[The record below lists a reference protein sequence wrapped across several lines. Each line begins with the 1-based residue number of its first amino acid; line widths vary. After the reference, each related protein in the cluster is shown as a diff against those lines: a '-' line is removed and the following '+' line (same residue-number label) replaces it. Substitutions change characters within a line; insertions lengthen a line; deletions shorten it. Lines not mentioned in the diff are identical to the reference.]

1 MNSQTALHQ
10 PRRTF
15 PTISNDQAQS
25 LASHLQRKI
34 KGEVR
39 FDPGSRAL
47 YATDGSNYRQVPIGV
62 VIPRDAEDVIETAR
76 LCYEY
81 GAPITSRGCA
91 TSLAGQCCNVAVII
105 DYSKYMNKILEID
118 PVRKL
123 ARVQPGVVC
132 QHLRSEA
139 EKHHLTFGPDPAT
152 HKWCTVGGMIGN
164 NSCGVHSQMAGRT
177 ADNVHELDILLYDG
191 TRMTVGPTTT
201 AELEQVI
208 RNGGRKGEIYARL
221 KSLRD
226 CYAGLVRERY
236 PRIPRRVSGYNLDE
250 LLPEEGF
257 NVARALVGSEGTCA
271 MVLEA
276 TVNLVYSPPAR
287 SLLVL
292 GYRDIFSAA
301 DHVTEIAEHHPTGLE
316 ALDFKFVNDLKLKGQ
331 QKEHIKMLPS
341 GKAWLLVEFGGETK
355 PESDAKARLV
365 MAKLRLK
372 PGAPSMKLFDD
383 CEEEEEIWRV
393 RESGLGATAHIP
405 GEAENWEGWEDSA
418 VPPEQMGDYLRG
430 FKRLL
435 DKYHYV
441 TSLYGHF
448 GQGCLHCRINF
459 DLKTADGIR
468 KWRAFLSE
476 AADLCLE
483 HGGSLSG
490 EHGDGQSRAELL
502 PKMFGPELVEAFEE
516 FKGIWDPDWK
526 MNPGKVVRPYAITEN
541 LRYGSTYRPPEPETH
556 FKYTS
561 DGFSFS
567 HAMERCV
574 GVGECRKLE
583 HGTMCPSYMATHEE
597 KHTTRGRARLLFEM
611 LNGAELRKEGWR
623 SDAVKESLDLCLSCK
638 GCKGDCPVHV
648 DMATYKAEFLSH
660 YYHRRLRPVHAYVF
674 GLIHKWAHLASFM
687 PKVANF
693 FGQHELFAGLAKKII
708 GIAPERK
715 LPPFAEET
723 FQHWFQNRKVPVP
736 ADHKPRVIL
745 WPDTFNN
752 YFHPY
757 IARAAVE
764 VLEDAG
770 FKVEVPR
777 QNMCCGRPL
786 YDYGMLDLAEKWLRQ
801 ILDTISFSIQDGTPV
816 VVLEPSCAS
825 VFRDEMT
832 QLFPH
837 DQNAKRLK
845 KQTFLL
851 SEFLNKHAP
860 EYPHKQLDQHAIVHG
875 HCHHHA
881 VMKMTDEQAVL
892 KRALPN
898 YKMLDSGC
906 CGMAGAFGF
915 EQGDHY
921 DVSIKCGERVL
932 LPTVRK
938 TDHETL
944 IVTNGFSCHEQ
955 IIQQTGRRAMHLAE
969 VLQLV
974 MKEGHARLPEKSKD
988 QKERHDTT
996 RRRRWKWVAAGA
1008 VAAAG
1013 VAGLVASTRSKS
1025 KSIFSK

>member
-1 MNSQTALHQ
+1 MHSKTATHQ
-10 PRRTF
+10 PERKF
-15 PTISNDQAQS
+15 PTLSNDQAQS
-25 LASHLQRKI
+25 LASHLRRKI

-39 FDPGSRAL
+39 FDSGSRAL
-47 YATDGSNYRQVPIGV
+47 YSTDGSNYRQVPIGV

-76 LCYEY
+76 LCHKY

-123 ARVQPGVVC
+123 ARVQPGVIC
-132 QHLRSEA
+132 QNLRSAA

-152 HKWCTVGGMIGN
+152 HRWCTLGGMIGN

-177 ADNVHELDILLYDG
+177 ADNVHELDISLYDG
-191 TRMTVGPTTT
+191 TRMTVGPTQM
-201 AELEQVI
+201 AELEEVI
-208 RNGGRKGEIYARL
+208 RQGGRKGEIYARL

-226 CYAGLVRERY
+226 CYAGLVRERF

-257 NVARALVGSEGTCA
+257 NVARALVGSEGTCV

-276 TVNLVYSPPAR
+276 TVNLVHSPPAR

-292 GYRDIFSAA
+292 GYRDVFSAG
-301 DHVTEIAEHHPTGLE
+301 DHTPEIAEHKPTGLE
-316 ALDFKFVNDLKLKGQ
+316 ALDFKFVNDLKLKGL
-331 QKEHIKMLPS
+331 QKDHIKMLPS
-341 GKAWLLVEFGGETK
+341 GKAWLLVEFGGDTK
-355 PESDAKARLV
+355 AESDAKARMV

-383 CEEEEEIWRV
+383 TEEEEEIWRV

-405 GEAENWEGWEDSA
+405 GEEENWEGWEDSA
-418 VPPEQMGDYLRG
+418 VPPEQVGDYLRG

-435 DKYHYV
+435 DKYNYV

-448 GQGCLHCRINF
+448 GQGCIHCRINF
-459 DLKTADGIR
+459 DLKTAEGIR

-502 PKMFGPELVEAFEE
+502 PKMFGPELIEAFEE
-516 FKGIWDPDWK
+516 FKSIWDPDWK

-541 LRYGSTYRPPEPETH
+541 LRYGATYRPPEPETH
-556 FKYTS
+556 FKYTT

-567 HAMERCV
+567 QAMERCV
-574 GVGECRKLE
+574 GVGECRRLE
-583 HGTMCPSYMATHEE
+583 SGTMCPSYMATREE
-597 KHTTRGRARLLFEM
+597 KHTTRGRARMLFEM

-674 GLIHKWAHLASFM
+674 GLIHKWAHLASFA
-687 PKVANF
+687 PKIANF
-693 FGQHELFAGLAKKII
+693 FGQSPMFAGLAKRII
-708 GIAPERK
+708 GIAPQRA

-723 FQHWFQNRKVPVP
+723 FKDWWNKRRIVQDQNR
-736 ADHKPRVIL
+736 ARVIL

-752 YFHPY
+752 HFHPQ

-770 FKVEVPR
+770 FKVEVP
-777 QNMCCGRPL
+777 QANMCCGRPL
-786 YDYGMLDLAEKWLRQ
+786 YDYGMLDMAEKWLRHV
-801 ILDTISFSIQDGTPV
+801 LDTISDSIQDGTPV

-825 VFRDEMT
+825 VFRDEMVN
-832 QLFPH
+832 LFPH

-845 KQTFLL
+845 QQTFLL
-851 SEFLNKHAP
+851 SEFLNKHVPHYP
-860 EYPHKQLDQHAIVHG
+860 EKQLDQHAIVHG
-875 HCHHHA
+875 HCHHRA
-881 VMKMTDEQAVL
+881 VMKLTDEEAVL

-898 YKMLDSGC
+898 YKLLDSGC

-915 EQGDHY
+915 EEGEHY

-932 LPTVRK
+932 LPEVRK

-955 IIQQTGRRAMHLAE
+955 IMQQTGRKAMHLAE

-974 MKEGHARLPEKSKD
+974 KKEGHVRLPEKP
-988 QKERHDTT
+988 KEREEGHDTT
-996 RRRRWKWVAAGA
+996 RRRRWRWVAGA

-1013 VAGLVASTRSKS
+1013 VAGFVATKRSRSKS
-1025 KSIFSK
+1025 LLSK

>member
-1 MNSQTALHQ
+1 
-10 PRRTF
+10 
-15 PTISNDQAQS
+15 
-25 LASHLQRKI
+25 
-34 KGEVR
+34 
-39 FDPGSRAL
+39 
-47 YATDGSNYRQVPIGV
+47 
-62 VIPRDAEDVIETAR
+62 
-76 LCYEY
+76 
-81 GAPITSRGCA
+81 
-91 TSLAGQCCNVAVII
+91 
-105 DYSKYMNKILEID
+105 
-118 PVRKL
+118 
-123 ARVQPGVVC
+123 
-132 QHLRSEA
+132 
-139 EKHHLTFGPDPAT
+139 
-152 HKWCTVGGMIGN
+152 
-164 NSCGVHSQMAGRT
+164 
-177 ADNVHELDILLYDG
+177 DILLYDG

-201 AELEQVI
+201 SELEETI
-208 RNGGRKGEIYARL
+208 RRGGRKGEIYARL

-226 CYAGLVRERY
+226 CYAGLVRERF

-257 NVARALVGSEGTCA
+257 NVARALVGSEGTCV

-276 TVNLVYSPPAR
+276 TLNLVASPPAR

-292 GYRDIFSAA
+292 GYRDVFSAG
-301 DHVTEIAEHHPTGLE
+301 DHTPEVAGHHPTGLE
-316 ALDFKFVNDLKLKGQ
+316 ALDFKFVNDLKLKGL
-331 QKEHIKMLPS
+331 QKEHIKMLPA
-341 GKAWLLVEFGGETK
+341 GKAWLLVEFGGDTK
-355 PESDAKARLV
+355 AESDAKARLL

-383 CEEEEEIWRV
+383 KEEEEEIWRV

-405 GEAENWEGWEDSA
+405 GEQENWEGWEDAA
-418 VPPEQMGDYLRG
+418 VPPDQVGDYLRG

-435 DKYHYV
+435 DKYNYV

-448 GQGCLHCRINF
+448 GQGCIHCRINF
-459 DLKTADGIR
+459 DLKTAEGIR

-476 AADLCLE
+476 SSDLVLE

-502 PKMFGPELVEAFEE
+502 PKMFGKELIEAFEE
-516 FKGIWDPDWK
+516 YKTIWDPDWK

-541 LRYGSTYRPPEPETH
+541 LRYGSNYRPVEPETH
-556 FKYTS
+556 FKYVN

-574 GVGECRKLE
+574 GVGECRKTE
-583 HGTMCPSYMATHEE
+583 SGTMCPSYMATGEE
-597 KHTTRGRARLLFEM
+597 EHTTRGRARLLFEM
-611 LNGAELRKEGWR
+611 LNGSELKREGWR

-660 YYHRRLRPVHAYVF
+660 YYKRRLRPVHAYVF
-674 GLIHKWAHLASFM
+674 GLIHKWAHLASSA
-687 PKVANF
+687 PKIANF
-693 FGQHELFAGLAKKII
+693 FGQHAMFAGLAKRII

-723 FQHWFQNRKVPVP
+723 FKQWWMKRTAPVGLT
-736 ADHKPRVIL
+736 DKPHVIL

-752 YFHPY
+752 HFHPQ

-770 FKVEVPR
+770 FKVEVPEA
-777 QNMCCGRPL
+777 NMCCGRPL
-786 YDYGMLDLAEKWLRQ
+786 YDYGMLDIAEKWLRH
-801 ILDTISFSIQDGTPV
+801 ILDTISDSIQDGTPV

-832 QLFPH
+832 NLFPH

-845 KQTFLL
+845 QQTFLL

-860 EYPHKQLDQHAIVHG
+860 DYPPKQLDQHAIVHG
-875 HCHHHA
+875 HCHHRA
-881 VMKMTDEQAVL
+881 VMHMTDEEAML
-892 KRALPN
+892 KRAAPN
-898 YKMLDSGC
+898 YKLLDSGC

-915 EQGDHY
+915 EKGDHY

-932 LPTVRK
+932 LPEVRK
-938 TDHETL
+938 TDHKTL

-955 IIQQTGRRAMHLAE
+955 ILQQTGRRALHLAE

-974 MKEGHARLPEKSKD
+974 MKEGKPRLVQKPKAREPEPETKH
-988 QKERHDTT
+988 Q
-996 RRRRWKWVAAGA
+996 RRWRWIAAGA

-1013 VAGLVASTRSKS
+1013 VAGFVTTRRPRKSRLKSLVSK
-1025 KSIFSK
+1025 